1 MYCECETCER
11 CVCVCARACTRQ
23 LVTLITFPFLR
34 QGLGAFSGS
43 KSSEEGSTGS
53 ADTSSSNKYSLR
65 KTRRRQTRPEL
76 DNGVCVCVGD
86 GVFNVYEYL
95 YPLSL
100 SQDDDDIPPSTKR
113 RRKSR
118 RNGRRRQQQD
128 QSLRTRTRSHASQSM
143 HSSLSTPHRQ
153 TSLRQ
158 LPHRQCHAPSSLPET
173 ALARGTPSGVITKTN
188 TQKFISSSSGG
199 GTLYHH
205 QLRPRNP
212 SLVTSTRRAVK
223 TEPSATDSCAGVA
236 LQPCSPAH
244 NTWDISI
251 ECRARHSPLEP
262 LRGLL
267 LGEKGSNEVTTSNNV
282 VVNLTISSSEH
293 MMGGA
298 NGHMISASPTRTDRV
313 ASITIERGHPTE
325 LGNSS
330 AVEISIRPDLL
341 NGLGTHDSL
350 PSSLE
355 ETVC

>member
-1 MYCECETCER
+1 M
-11 CVCVCARACTRQ
+11 
-23 LVTLITFPFLR
+23 
-34 QGLGAFSGS
+34 
-43 KSSEEGSTGS
+43 
-53 ADTSSSNKYSLR
+53 
-65 KTRRRQTRPEL
+65 
-76 DNGVCVCVGD
+76 
-86 GVFNVYEYL
+86 
-95 YPLSL
+95 
-100 SQDDDDIPPSTKR
+100 
-113 RRKSR
+113 
-118 RNGRRRQQQD
+118 
-128 QSLRTRTRSHASQSM
+128 
-143 HSSLSTPHRQ
+143 
-153 TSLRQ
+153 
-158 LPHRQCHAPSSLPET
+158 
-173 ALARGTPSGVITKTN
+173 
-188 TQKFISSSSGG
+188 
-199 GTLYHH
+199 
-205 QLRPRNP
+205 
-212 SLVTSTRRAVK
+212 K

-267 LGEKGSNEVTTSNNV
+267 LGKESNEVTTSNNV